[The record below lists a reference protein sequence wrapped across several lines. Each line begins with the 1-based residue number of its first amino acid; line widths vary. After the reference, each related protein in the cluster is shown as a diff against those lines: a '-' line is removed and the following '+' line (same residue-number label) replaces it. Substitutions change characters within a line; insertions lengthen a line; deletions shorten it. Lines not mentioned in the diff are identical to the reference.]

1 MSSEKENID
10 IIPFGVM
17 LGEELRHDGIDVTP
31 QDLYDYA
38 DKTKE
43 LPKTSAI
50 NEVEYEEFFAEQLT
64 KAQHIIHITMAKNVS
79 MGYDNAREA
88 AKTFENINV
97 VDSGHL
103 SCGMGLL
110 VLHAAEYAA
119 SGMSSGDIIKK
130 LERIRNQIKTS
141 FVVNSTE
148 YLAKSGRIS
157 PKINTICKTL
167 LLHPILVMRNS
178 SMVVGQIR
186 MGTRD
191 VTWKKYTRSTIRSMH
206 NSDRNMLFIV
216 YTGLQKEE
224 LKSIEEEV
232 LKKIPFKT
240 VIYQKASSAISI
252 NCGPGSFG
260 FMYML
265 KD

>member
-1 MSSEKENID
+1 M
-10 IIPFGVM
+10 
-17 LGEELRHDGIDVTP
+17 DGIETETDGV
-31 QDLYDYA
+31 LSYIG
-38 DKTKE
+38 DKGKNARSE
-43 LPKTSAI
+43 SPSVA
-50 NEVEYEEFFAEQLT
+50 EYEEFFAEQLT
-64 KAQHIIHITMAKNVS
+64 KAQHIIHITMAKHVS

-88 AKTFENINV
+88 AKTFDNINV

-110 VLHAAEYAA
+110 VLCAAEYAA
-119 SGMSSGDIIKK
+119 SGMSAGDIIKK
-130 LERIRNQIKTS
+130 IERIRNRVKTS